1 MIRPVPINFIQLFLQ
16 KSEPKLGF
24 KSTILLLQEKQK
36 RVREEKPPNHR
47 PRGQPRLK
55 AKLRPPPPLPRSAQR
70 LRQKKDQVNI
80 LIFWFFLQWDD

>member
-1 MIRPVPINFIQLFLQ
+1 M
-16 KSEPKLGF
+16 
-24 KSTILLLQEKQK
+24 QEKQK

-47 PRGQPRLK
+47 PRGQPQQK
-55 AKLRPPPPLPRSAQR
+55 VKLRPPPPPLQRSAQR